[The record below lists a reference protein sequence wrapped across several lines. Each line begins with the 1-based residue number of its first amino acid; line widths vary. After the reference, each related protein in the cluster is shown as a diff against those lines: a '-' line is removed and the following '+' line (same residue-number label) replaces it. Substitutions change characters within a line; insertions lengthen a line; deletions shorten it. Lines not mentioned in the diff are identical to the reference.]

1 MPSFWDWLRA
11 LWLFFLTSLWLV
23 LGWKIIQ
30 STALLSFL
38 LDNLYILTLGMI
50 FVAII
55 LPITCST
62 YMHYIFW
69 GKHDSKLPAWL
80 ASWPSWHEGLWE
92 WFIASTAT
100 VIVVLLLF
108 ICTMV
113 ILFPI
118 YGVRGGNVD
127 PDRVQ
132 AIMEPVGNVLM
143 PIALGLWLLI
153 AAKMQRW
160 KRLWAKKAKA
170 KAEAKT
176 EAKAKANAEITAKQK
191 QALKHIVTLTTEE
204 EMELLK
210 QQLNKKPPK
219 SGGQ

>member
-1 MPSFWDWLRA
+1 VETA
-11 LWLFFLTSLWLV
+11 ILFVDTNTSV
-23 LGWKIIQ
+23 E
-30 STALLSFL
+30 
-38 LDNLYILTLGMI
+38 
-50 FVAII
+50 
-55 LPITCST
+55 
-62 YMHYIFW
+62 HIFW

-160 KRLWAKKAKA
+160 KRLWAKK
-170 KAEAKT
+170 T

-191 QALKHIVTLTTEE
+191 QALKHIVTLTPEE
-204 EMELLK
+204 ERELLQ
-210 QQLNKKPPK
+210 QQLNKKPPE
-219 SGGQ
+219 SGGE

>member
-1 MPSFWDWLRA
+1 
-11 LWLFFLTSLWLV
+11 
-23 LGWKIIQ
+23 
-30 STALLSFL
+30 
-38 LDNLYILTLGMI
+38 
-50 FVAII
+50 
-55 LPITCST
+55 
-62 YMHYIFW
+62 
-69 GKHDSKLPAWL
+69 
-80 ASWPSWHEGLWE
+80 
-92 WFIASTAT
+92 
-100 VIVVLLLF
+100 
-108 ICTMV
+108 MV

-118 YGVRGGNVD
+118 YGLRGGNVD

-170 KAEAKT
+170 EAK
-176 EAKAKANAEITAKQK
+176 AKAKANAEITAKQK
-191 QALKHIVTLTTEE
+191 QSLKHIVTLTPDEE
-204 EMELLK
+204 LELLK

>member
-11 LWLFFLTSLWLV
+11 LWLFFLTSLWFV

-55 LPITCST
+55 LPIACST

-113 ILFPI
+113 ILLPI
-118 YGVRGGNVD
+118 YGAGGENVD

-132 AIMEPVGNVLM
+132 AMMEPVGNVLM
-143 PIALGLWLLI
+143 PIAFGLWLLI

-170 KAEAKT
+170 KAE
-176 EAKAKANAEITAKQK
+176 ITAKQK
-191 QALKHIVTLTTEE
+191 QSLKDIVTLTPDEE
-204 EMELLK
+204 LELLK